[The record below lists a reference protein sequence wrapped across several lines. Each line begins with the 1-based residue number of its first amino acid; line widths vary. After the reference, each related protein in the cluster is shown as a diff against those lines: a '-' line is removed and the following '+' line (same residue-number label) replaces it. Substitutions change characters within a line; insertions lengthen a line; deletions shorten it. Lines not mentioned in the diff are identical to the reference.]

1 MSDVKQLKIEEF
13 DLVSFVMQIQ
23 SAILQGYE
31 VTDKSE
37 EAPMCIGHC
46 YHVIM
51 REKEKTVTQEV
62 EDILTTE
69 HTTIGKLVLEA
80 SLDTTKLQEQ
90 LKAGGEIEQMLADNL
105 VVDETTTANDFLMV
119 SDDIEEELSSGIV
132 DEKLHETFIDIEK
145 DADKWDNKELGA
157 DEAYVETIEPPKEPT
172 LDESLPKEEQL
183 LQTKQ
188 VTIAA
193 TTTPKRG
200 KK

>member
-13 DLVSFVMQIQ
+13 DLVSFVMKIQ
-23 SAILQGYE
+23 QGIRDGYE
-31 VTDKSE
+31 VNDTSDD
-37 EAPMCIGHC
+37 APLQIGGSFHL
-46 YHVIM
+46 IM
-51 REKEKTVTQEV
+51 REAIKPNVV
-62 EDILTTE
+62 
-69 HTTIGKLVLEA
+69 IGKAVFEA

-90 LKAGGEIEQMLADNL
+90 LKAGGEIEQILADNL

-172 LDESLPKEEQL
+172 LDESLPKEEQAV
-183 LQTKQ
+183 QTKQ
-188 VTIAA
+188 PT
-193 TTTPKRG
+193 KRG